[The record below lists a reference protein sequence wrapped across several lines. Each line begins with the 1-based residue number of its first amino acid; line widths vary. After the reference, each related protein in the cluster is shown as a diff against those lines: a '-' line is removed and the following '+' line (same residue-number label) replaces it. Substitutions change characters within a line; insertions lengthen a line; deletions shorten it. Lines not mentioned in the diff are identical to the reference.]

1 MSTRTKVATALL
13 CLVALAS
20 VLPGAQVLAQTSSVL
35 LIPVSQTIAVGEST
49 TVTLRAANVDSLY
62 GYQVQLAFDPAV
74 LQVVDTDSAKAG
86 VQVALGS
93 FLQPDFVQQ
102 NNADNS
108 TGRITC
114 VVSQLAPTSPV
125 TGSGDLLVITFEGKA
140 NGQTTITY
148 TDLKLAKSDGTEIVA
163 VTETAEVTVGT
174 PGQAT
179 ATPTQT
185 ATSTPTP
192 TPTSTSTTPTP
203 TGTPA
208 TATPTPT
215 PTATLQPGQTVIYV
229 VRSGDTLYSI
239 ARRFGTT
246 VQAIVQINGITNPS
260 RIYAGQQ
267 LLIPREANVTPVPT
281 VHPPSTTTY
290 IVQAGDTLWSI
301 ARRYGTTVQA
311 IALLN
316 NIPNPSLIFV
326 GQRLRISGE
335 IEEPVPP
342 ATRIH
347 IVRPGETLSSIAR
360 HYGTTYWA
368 IAMANNL
375 PNPNVIYA
383 GQRLVIP

>member
-1 MSTRTKVATALL
+1 MSTRTKIVTALL

-20 VLPGAQVLAQTSSVL
+20 VLPGAQVLAQTSSVV
-35 LIPVSQTIAVGEST
+35 LIPVSQTIAVGETT
-49 TVTLRAANVDSLY
+49 TVTLRANNVTSLY
-62 GYQVQLAFDPAV
+62 GYQVELAFDPAV
-74 LQVVDTDSAKAG
+74 LQVVDQDSAKTG

-93 FLQPDFVQQ
+93 FLSPDFVQQ

-114 VVSQLAPTSPV
+114 VVSQLAPTQPV

-140 NGQTTITY
+140 NGQSTITY

-163 VTETAEVTVGT
+163 VTETAEITVGT
-174 PGQAT
+174 GGPT
-179 ATPTQT
+179 ATPTST
-185 ATSTPTP
+185 ATP
-192 TPTSTSTTPTP
+192 TPTP

-215 PTATLQPGQTVIYV
+215 GTPPTATPTPTPTATLEPGQTVIYV

-246 VQAIVQINGITNPS
+246 VQAIAQLNNITNPS

-267 LLIPREANVTPVPT
+267 LLIPREGSVTPVPT
-281 VHPPSTTTY
+281 TQPPSTTTY
-290 IVQAGDTLWSI
+290 VVQRGDTLWSI

-316 NIPNPSLIFV
+316 NIANPSLIYV
-326 GQRLRISGE
+326 GQRLCISGE
-335 IEEPVPP
+335 VEEPAPP
-342 ATRIH
+342 TTRIH
-347 IVRPGETLSSIAR
+347 VVQPGETLSSIAR
-360 HYGTTYWA
+360 RYGTTYWA

-375 PNPNVIYA
+375 VNPNVIYA

>member
-1 MSTRTKVATALL
+1 MSTRTKLVTALL

-35 LIPVSQTIAVGEST
+35 LVPVSQTIAVGEST
-49 TVTLRAANVDSLY
+49 TVTLQAANVDSLY

-74 LQVVDTDSAKAG
+74 LQVVDQDSAKAG
-86 VQVALGS
+86 VQVALGD
-93 FLQPDFVQQ
+93 FVQPDFVQQ

-125 TGSGDLLVITFEGKA
+125 SGSGNLLVITFEGKA
-140 NGQTTITY
+140 NGQSSITY

-163 VTETAEVTVGT
+163 VTETAEVTVGSGG
-174 PGQAT
+174 PT
-179 ATPTQT
+179 ATPTST

-192 TPTSTSTTPTP
+192 TGTPATATPTP

-215 PTATLQPGQTVIYV
+215 PTSTLEPGQTVIYV

-246 VQAIVQINGITNPS
+246 VQAIAQMNGITNPS
-260 RIYAGQQ
+260 RIYAGQR
-267 LLIPREANVTPVPT
+267 LLIPREGSVTPVPT
-281 VHPPSTTTY
+281 TQPPSTTTY
-290 IVQAGDTLWSI
+290 VVQRGDTLWSI
-301 ARRYGTTVQA
+301 ARRFGTTVQA

-326 GQRLRISGE
+326 GQRLRIPGE
-335 IEEPVPP
+335 VEEPGPP

-360 HYGTTYWA
+360 RYGTTYWA

-375 PNPNVIYA
+375 VNPNVIYA